1 MKKLL
6 LVDGSSYLYRA
17 YHAAPPLTSPYG
29 EPTGALF
36 AMLNMLRKLSTQM
49 ADYTH
54 CAVVF
59 DEKGK
64 NFRHDLYPEYK
75 ANRPPMPDDLRPQ
88 AEQIRV
94 LADLSGWNVLAIAGV
109 EADDVLATL
118 AKKGCENGFQ
128 VAISS
133 GDKDLM
139 QLVNDQITVIDTMK
153 DAVYNRDGVFA
164 KFAVYPEQIVDYLT
178 LMGDKVDN
186 VRGVD
191 KCGAKTAAKWLADF
205 GSLDNLLANV
215 DKIGGKIGDNLRS
228 AMSYLP
234 LSRQL
239 ILLKDNVDLPCGLD
253 DLKRK
258 EADYAALLPHF
269 QHFGFRSLVKVAEEA
284 LSKDFRRQ
292 IAVSDLS
299 QTVLSLRAEQ
309 NARRGNLPET
319 TQLYDLFSD
328 NSVSLPE
335 KITTHYACIK
345 TTADLDA
352 LCHRLSNAPKIA
364 VDTETTSL
372 NPQAARLIGMSF
384 AFAAGDAVYVPI
396 AHTFV
401 SNPQQIDEN
410 LILATLKPFLESPNL
425 HKVGQN
431 LKYDRHIL
439 ANHGIDLQ
447 GIVGDSMLASYLVES
462 HLSHNLDDLCL
473 RHFNHETIKFE
484 DLCGKGKKQI
494 SFAEVAIDTATEY
507 ACQDA
512 DWAWRLEEFLR
523 SKMDSGSLKLYE
535 ELELPIAQ
543 ILWQMERY
551 GVLIDREELQRQS
564 HELGQQM
571 LDLEEKAYKIAGQ
584 PFNLNSPKQ
593 LQEILFNKLGIPT
606 KGVKKTPTGEFS
618 TNEAVLE
625 KLALDYPLPKIILE
639 NRGLAKLKS
648 TYSDK
653 LPQLLDANGRVHTT
667 YAQAVA
673 VTGRLASN
681 NPNLQNIPIR
691 TEQGRKIR
699 QAFIA
704 PQNSVIIS
712 ADYSQIELRIMA
724 HLSGDTG
731 LISAF
736 NQGEDIH
743 RRTAAEIFNIAPN
756 AVSAEQR
763 RYAKTINFGLI
774 YGMGRFGLAQ
784 SLGISNED
792 AQHFIER
799 YFARYPAVAEYI
811 ERTKQQAHTAGFVE
825 TLFGRRLYLPEI
837 NATNKL
843 KQAAAERAAVNAPM
857 QGTASDIIKKAMIA
871 VDDWL
876 ISGSLNAHLI
886 MQVHDELILEV
897 PENEKEIVCENL
909 PKLMA
914 SVAKLSV
921 PLLAEVGVGRNW
933 EEAH

>member
-36 AMLNMLRKLSTQM
+36 AMLNMLRKLSTQT

-139 QLVNDQITVIDTMK
+139 QLVNEQITVIDTMK

-191 KCGAKTAAKWLADF
+191 KCGAKTAAKWLSEFA
-205 GSLDNLLANV
+205 SLDNLLANA
-215 DKIGGKIGDNLRS
+215 DKIGGKIGENLRC
-228 AMSYLP
+228 AMAYLP

-239 ILLKDNVDLPCGLD
+239 ILLKDDVDLPCDLD

-258 EADYAALLPHF
+258 AADYAALLPHF
-269 QHFGFRSLVKVAEEA
+269 QHLGFRSLVKAAEDA
-284 LSKDFRRQ
+284 LQQEKR
-292 IAVSDLS
+292 
-299 QTVLSLRAEQ
+299 
-309 NARRGNLPET
+309 LPENNQT
-319 TQLYDLFSD
+319 DDFFRQPETLLSDDLFND
-328 NSVSLPE
+328 NAFRQPE
-335 KITTHYACIK
+335 KVETHYICVK
-345 TTADLDA
+345 NQQDLDA
-352 LCHRLSNAPKIA
+352 LCHRLANAQKIA

-372 NPQAARLIGMSF
+372 NPQAARLIGISF
-384 AFAAGDAVYVPI
+384 AFSAGDAVYVPI
-396 AHTFV
+396 AHSFV

-410 LILATLKPFLESPNL
+410 LILSKLKPFLENPSL
-425 HKVGQN
+425 HKIGQN

-523 SKMDSGSLKLYE
+523 GKMDSGCLKLYE

-571 LDLEEKAYKIAGQ
+571 LDLEEKAYKLAGQ

-731 LISAF
+731 LITAF

-743 RRTAAEIFNIAPN
+743 RRTAAEIFNIAPDT
-756 AVSAEQR
+756 VSAEQR

-784 SLGISNED
+784 SLGIDPQE
-792 AQHFIER
+792 AQNFIDR

-811 ERTKQQAHTAGFVE
+811 ERTKQQAHMAGFVE

-909 PKLMA
+909 PKLMS

>member
-17 YHAAPPLTSPYG
+17 YHAAPPLTSSHG

-88 AEQIRV
+88 AEHIRV
-94 LADLSGWNVLAIAGV
+94 LADLSGWNVLAISGV
-109 EADDVLATL
+109 EADDVIATL

-139 QLVNDQITVIDTMK
+139 QLVNDKITVIDTMK
-153 DAVYNRDGVFA
+153 DAKYDRDGVFA

-234 LSRQL
+234 ISRQL

-253 DLKRK
+253 DLERRK
-258 EADYAALLPHF
+258 ADYAALLPHF
-269 QHFGFRSLVKVAEEA
+269 QHLGFRSLVKAAEDA
-284 LSKDFRRQ
+284 LQQEKR
-292 IAVSDLS
+292 
-299 QTVLSLRAEQ
+299 
-309 NARRGNLPET
+309 LPENN
-319 TQLYDLFSD
+319 QIDDFFRQ
-328 NSVSLPE
+328 PE
-335 KITTHYACIK
+335 KVETHYICVK
-345 TTADLDA
+345 NQQDLDA
-352 LCHRLSNAPKIA
+352 LCHRLANAPKIA

-372 NPQAARLIGMSF
+372 NPQAARLIGISF
-384 AFAAGDAVYVPI
+384 AFSAGDAVYVPI
-396 AHTFV
+396 AHSFV

-410 LILATLKPFLESPNL
+410 LILAKLKPFLENPSL
-425 HKVGQN
+425 HKIGQN

-523 SKMDSGSLKLYE
+523 GKMDSGCLKLYT

-543 ILWQMERY
+543 ILWKMERY

-571 LDLEEKAYKIAGQ
+571 LDLEEKAYKLAGQ

-606 KGVKKTPTGEFS
+606 KGVKKT
-618 TNEAVLE
+618 
-625 KLALDYPLPKIILE
+625 
-639 NRGLAKLKS
+639 
-648 TYSDK
+648 
-653 LPQLLDANGRVHTT
+653 
-667 YAQAVA
+667 
-673 VTGRLASN
+673 
-681 NPNLQNIPIR
+681 
-691 TEQGRKIR
+691 
-699 QAFIA
+699 
-704 PQNSVIIS
+704 
-712 ADYSQIELRIMA
+712 
-724 HLSGDTG
+724 
-731 LISAF
+731 
-736 NQGEDIH
+736 
-743 RRTAAEIFNIAPN
+743 
-756 AVSAEQR
+756 
-763 RYAKTINFGLI
+763 
-774 YGMGRFGLAQ
+774 
-784 SLGISNED
+784 
-792 AQHFIER
+792 
-799 YFARYPAVAEYI
+799 
-811 ERTKQQAHTAGFVE
+811 
-825 TLFGRRLYLPEI
+825 
-837 NATNKL
+837 
-843 KQAAAERAAVNAPM
+843 
-857 QGTASDIIKKAMIA
+857 
-871 VDDWL
+871 
-876 ISGSLNAHLI
+876 
-886 MQVHDELILEV
+886 
-897 PENEKEIVCENL
+897 
-909 PKLMA
+909 
-914 SVAKLSV
+914 
-921 PLLAEVGVGRNW
+921 
-933 EEAH
+933 

>member
-17 YHAAPPLTSPYG
+17 YHAAPPLTSPNG

-36 AMLNMLRKLSTQM
+36 AMLNMLRKLSAQM

-75 ANRPPMPDDLRPQ
+75 ANRPPMPNDLRPQ
-88 AEQIRV
+88 AEHIRV
-94 LADLSGWNVLAIAGV
+94 LADLSGWNVLAISGV
-109 EADDVLATL
+109 EADDVIATL

-139 QLVNDQITVIDTMK
+139 QLVNEQITVIDTMK

-191 KCGAKTAAKWLADF
+191 KCGAKTAAKWLFEFA
-205 GSLDNLLANV
+205 SLDNLLANA
-215 DKIGGKIGDNLRS
+215 DKIGGKIGENLRC
-228 AMSYLP
+228 AMAYLP

-239 ILLKDNVDLPCGLD
+239 ILLKDDVDLPCGLD

-269 QHFGFRSLVKVAEEA
+269 QHLGFRSLVKMAEDA
-284 LSKDFRRQ
+284 LQQEKRLPENRQ
-292 IAVSDLS
+292 LAVSDLS
-299 QTVLSLRAEQ
+299 ITDMSLRDEQ
-309 NARRGNLPET
+309 NARRGNLSENNQTDDFFRQPET
-319 TQLYDLFSD
+319 I
-328 NSVSLPE
+328 N
-335 KITTHYACIK
+335 THYICVK
-345 TTADLDA
+345 NQQDLDA
-352 LCHRLSNAPKIA
+352 LCHRLANAQKIA

-372 NPQAARLIGMSF
+372 NPQAARLIGISF
-384 AFAAGDAVYVPI
+384 AFSAGDAVYVPI
-396 AHTFV
+396 AHSFV

-410 LILATLKPFLESPNL
+410 LILAKLKPFLENPSL
-425 HKVGQN
+425 HKIGQN

-523 SKMDSGSLKLYE
+523 GKMDSGCLKLYT

-571 LDLEEKAYKIAGQ
+571 LDLEEKAYKLAGQ

-625 KLALDYPLPKIILE
+625 KLALDFPLPKIILE

-648 TYSDK
+648 TYTDK
-653 LPQLLDANGRVHTT
+653 LPTLLDEAERVHTT

-691 TEQGRKIR
+691 TTQGRKIR

-704 PQNSVIIS
+704 PQKSVIIS

-731 LISAF
+731 LITAF

-743 RRTAAEIFNIAPN
+743 RRTAAEIFNIAPD
-756 AVSAEQR
+756 AVSSEQR

-784 SLGISNED
+784 SLGIDPQD
-792 AQHFIER
+792 AQNFIDR

-811 ERTKQQAHTAGFVE
+811 ERTKQQAHMAGYVE

-871 VDDWL
+871 VDEWL

>member
-17 YHAAPPLTSPYG
+17 YHAAPPLTSPNG

-36 AMLNMLRKLSTQM
+36 AMLNMLRKLSAQM

-75 ANRPPMPDDLRPQ
+75 ANRPPMPNDLRPQ
-88 AEQIRV
+88 AEHIRV
-94 LADLSGWNVLAIAGV
+94 LADLSGWNVLAISGV
-109 EADDVLATL
+109 EADDVIATL

-139 QLVNDQITVIDTMK
+139 QLVNEQITVIDTMK

-191 KCGAKTAAKWLADF
+191 KCGAKTAAKWLFEFA
-205 GSLDNLLANV
+205 SLDNLLANA
-215 DKIGGKIGDNLRS
+215 DKIGGKIGENLRC
-228 AMSYLP
+228 AMAYLP

-239 ILLKDNVDLPCGLD
+239 ILLKDDVDLPCGLD

-269 QHFGFRSLVKVAEEA
+269 QHLGFRSLVKMAEDA
-284 LSKDFRRQ
+284 LQQEKRLPENRQ
-292 IAVSDLS
+292 LAVSDLS
-299 QTVLSLRAEQ
+299 ITDMSLRDEQ
-309 NARRGNLPET
+309 NARRGNLSENNQTDDFFRQPET
-319 TQLYDLFSD
+319 I
-328 NSVSLPE
+328 
-335 KITTHYACIK
+335 KTHYICVK
-345 TTADLDA
+345 NQQDLDA
-352 LCHRLSNAPKIA
+352 LCHRLANAQKIA

-372 NPQAARLIGMSF
+372 NPQAARLIGISF
-384 AFAAGDAVYVPI
+384 AFSAGDAVYVPI
-396 AHTFV
+396 AHSFV

-410 LILATLKPFLESPNL
+410 LILAKLKPFLENPSL
-425 HKVGQN
+425 HKIGQN

-523 SKMDSGSLKLYE
+523 GKMDSGCLKLYT

-571 LDLEEKAYKIAGQ
+571 LDLEEKAYKLAGQ

-625 KLALDYPLPKIILE
+625 KLALDFPLPKIILE

-648 TYSDK
+648 TYTDK
-653 LPQLLDANGRVHTT
+653 LPTLLDEAERVHTT

-691 TEQGRKIR
+691 TTQGRKIR

-704 PQNSVIIS
+704 PQKSVIIS

-731 LISAF
+731 LITAF

-743 RRTAAEIFNIAPN
+743 RRTAAEIFNIAPD
-756 AVSAEQR
+756 AVSSEQR

-784 SLGISNED
+784 SLGIDPQD
-792 AQHFIER
+792 AQNFIDR

-811 ERTKQQAHTAGFVE
+811 ERTKQQAHMAGYVE

-871 VDDWL
+871 VDEWL